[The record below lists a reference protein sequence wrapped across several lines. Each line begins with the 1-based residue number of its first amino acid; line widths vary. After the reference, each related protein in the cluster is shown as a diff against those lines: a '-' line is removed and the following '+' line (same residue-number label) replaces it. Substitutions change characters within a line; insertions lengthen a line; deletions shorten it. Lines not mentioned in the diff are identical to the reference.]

1 MAPLPAPFLLSS
13 FCSSGWEGG
22 AHSPPGGVSL
32 GFLILLPLPWSSGW
46 SSGWSKADQAADQ
59 CHPMKW
65 LILLF
70 VKSRSPSFS
79 LRRLLQDTRIA
90 HQYFRL
96 YLGHFLKSFENPT
109 LPDKSGK
116 IIATSCLQIL
126 NKKVLS
132 IAQSSHQRFS
142 FERDSYGS
150 SSVRFASLKSA

>member
-32 GFLILLPLPWSSGW
+32 GFLILLPLPLSSGW
-46 SSGWSKADQAADQ
+46 SMSPKQWSGWSCFLSNPTHHHFLSDGFCKTQKLPTNTFGFIWDIFWSLFRI
-59 CHPMKW
+59 PPY
-65 LILLF
+65 LINLA
-70 VKSRSPSFS
+70 
-79 LRRLLQDTRIA
+79 RLLPQI
-90 HQYFRL
+90 
-96 YLGHFLKSFENPT
+96 
-109 LPDKSGK
+109 
-116 IIATSCLQIL
+116 QIL
-126 NKKVLS
+126 NKKVLP